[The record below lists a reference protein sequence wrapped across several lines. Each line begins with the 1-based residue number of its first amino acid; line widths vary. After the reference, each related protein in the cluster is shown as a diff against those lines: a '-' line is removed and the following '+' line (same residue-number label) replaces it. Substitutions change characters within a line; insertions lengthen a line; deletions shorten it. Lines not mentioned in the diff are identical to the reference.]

1 MISNN
6 LVAAKCC
13 KSKKDIYL
21 NRKNENALNN
31 EAPVPK
37 TNSEYSV
44 SNNVTLVLS
53 KMKIQIPYKFMIAH
67 LNVNAISNK
76 SDSISFMIKIN
87 VVILLISET
96 KLDVSFPAAQIK
108 MLALRMS
115 YLYDR
120 DSSGGELFSYIVDD
134 ILTKLLKHD
143 FLTNNKD
150 FSIEI
155 NSEK

>member
-1 MISNN
+1 
-6 LVAAKCC
+6 
-13 KSKKDIYL
+13 
-21 NRKNENALNN
+21 
-31 EAPVPK
+31 
-37 TNSEYSV
+37 
-44 SNNVTLVLS
+44 
-53 KMKIQIPYKFMIAH
+53 MIAH

-143 FLTNNKD
+143 FLTNDKD